1 MQRAAAFIFITCC
14 ALSALTLA
22 EKTKDS
28 KPPATVVPA
37 ESFSQTPNSTAE
49 PTTTTT
55 PNPTTTTTP
64 NPTTTT
70 TPNPTTTTT
79 PKPTTPNPTNTTT
92 PKPTTP
98 NPTNTTTPKPTTPKP
113 TNTTT
118 PKPTTPKPTTP
129 KPTTPKPTN
138 TTTPKPTTPKPTTPK
153 PTTTTTPKPTPT
165 TTTPPRPGP
174 TPSTNVT
181 VGNYTLMADK
191 TVVCLMAQMA
201 LKIRLQT
208 PKANGTFIVQP
219 KDTQTEGRC
228 KETTANLTLVF
239 KEGFITF
246 LYNKSVAD
254 NSVYVDAVSFDLSY
268 PLSTRGSNK
277 PYNAKNDSLHLFR
290 AKVGHSYSCTGES
303 IYMGNGLYL
312 DVSQDRMQ
320 AFNLTKS
327 NNFGF
332 PDNCPADQ
340 PDYRV
345 AIAVGVTLLV
355 LVVVVVLAYLLGRR
369 RRTNGYQTL

>member
-1 MQRAAAFIFITCC
+1 MQRAAVFIFITCC

-49 PTTTTT
+49 STTTPTPTNTTTLKPTTTPTPTNTT
-55 PNPTTTTTP
+55 TLKPTTTPTPTNTTTLKP
-64 NPTTTT
+64 TTKPKPTNTTTHKPTTT
-70 TPNPTTTTT
+70 PT
-79 PKPTTPNPTNTTT
+79 PTNTTT
-92 PKPTTP
+92 PKPTT
-98 NPTNTTTPKPTTPKP
+98 KPKP

-118 PKPTTPKPTTP
+118 HKP
-129 KPTTPKPTN
+129 
-138 TTTPKPTTPKPTTPK
+138 
-153 PTTTTTPKPTPT
+153 TTTPKPTPT

-355 LVVVVVLAYLLGRR
+355 LVVVVVVAYLLGRR